1 MAQFEILLISI
12 LRTLVE
18 VAGLALLGQGLLAVL
33 AGKKR
38 DANFVYRLFQIITGP
53 VIKLVR
59 LITPRFIIDRHL
71 PILAFFLMFWLWLAL
86 AFLKRYLCTLHGLA
100 C

>member
-71 PILAFFLMFWLWLAL
+71 PVLAFFLMFWLWLAL